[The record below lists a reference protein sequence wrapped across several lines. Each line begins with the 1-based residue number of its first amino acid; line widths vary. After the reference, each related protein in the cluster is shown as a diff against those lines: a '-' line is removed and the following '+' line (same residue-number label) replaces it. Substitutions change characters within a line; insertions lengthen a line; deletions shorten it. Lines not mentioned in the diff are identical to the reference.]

1 MTPHSGT
8 AKALPSDRMGR
19 KLVIHDWERRRQA
32 DMAAAAERAAHKRLQ
47 LRDQVLAQA
56 LRVSQA
62 MGEGPQARQQW
73 HSDVRDTPEE
83 LLQELLQQLSR
94 FEACWADFSGL
105 AENEQVQPQ
114 VFFTTEGGQ
123 P

>member
-19 KLVIHDWERRRQA
+19 KLVIHDWERRRKA
-32 DMAAAAERAAHKRLQ
+32 DMAAAAERASHKRLQ
-47 LRDQVLAQA
+47 LREQVLAQA

-73 HSDVRDTPEE
+73 HRDVRDTPEE
-83 LLQELLQQLSR
+83 LLQELLQVLCR

-105 AENEQVQPQ
+105 TAQGLPQ
-114 VFFTTEGGQ
+114 GFFTTESEGGQ